1 MQDHVAGEFKAFQSY
16 QGAHHLHAIV
26 CGAVEAVGKLA
37 FFAAELKDD
46 AISTG
51 PAWVSETRAITE
63 NFDRLKAGIKFDNW
77 RFEVFAG
84 VFLILVLLTA
94 GCRFSSGVCACR
106 HL

>member
-51 PAWVSETRAITE
+51 PARVSETRAITE
-63 NFDRLKAGIKFDNW
+63 NFDRLKPGIKFDNW

-84 VFLILVLLTA
+84 VFLILVLRTA
-94 GCRFSSGVCACR
+94 GCRFDPLLVIWTRA
-106 HL
+106 